1 MKQLNKGQM
10 RVSKRLTY
18 FVALVVAVGMLSWVV
33 VFPRDT
39 NTLLVVLWN
48 LIAARGIY
56 KALKTFR
63 RVRKE
68 RIATRADGD
77 PALVLIANGN
87 VRRSLFL
94 SIKLTAFLLVG
105 MGIMFS
111 LNNATVS
118 RFLIVLI
125 LLLMSGGA
133 ELDDDEI
140 GRFDEIAVHH
150 QKMHHPLPAEVME

>member
-1 MKQLNKGQM
+1 M
-10 RVSKRLTY
+10 RVSRRLTY
-18 FVALVVAVGMLSWVV
+18 FVALVVAVSMLSWVV

-56 KALKTFR
+56 KSLRTFR
-63 RVRKE
+63 RVRRE
-68 RIATRADGD
+68 RIATRAEGD

-87 VRRSLFL
+87 VRRTLFL
-94 SIKLTAFLLVG
+94 SIKLFAFLLIG
-105 MGIMFS
+105 MGILFG

-118 RFLIVLI
+118 RLLIVLI

-140 GRFDEIAVHH
+140 DRFDEISINH
-150 QKMHHPLPAEVME
+150 QKMHHPVPAKVME